1 MTDVAQSIDLLPASE
16 LRPENY
22 KFPAGKLQRC
32 SQSGK
37 IPLVLIACCSYS
49 PPTFLHLRMFS
60 MASDFA
66 RMNTD
71 FEVVGGYL
79 SPVSDAYQKA
89 GLVEGIHRWVVL
101 FCQTFF
107 FLSLFEYVIHD
118 VHLFVETKWGYI
130 RTNKS
135 IYPTEFTCAS

>member
-37 IPLVLIACCSYS
+37 IPLVLIACGSYS

-101 FCQTFF
+101 FCQTIFF
-107 FLSLFEYVIHD
+107 SLFEYD
-118 VHLFVETKWGYI
+118 
-130 RTNKS
+130 S
-135 IYPTEFTCAS
+135 